1 MGWFCPYYRVKKKH
15 FKNLNEAFGQNCQCG
30 RGRERCTSDWEPWAA
45 AWFNLK
51 YSNPPFDRSHN
62 WWKFNFGF
70 CRYLIPKLVSV
81 PDTEF
86 GSHTSYMH
94 SWMGAFAYLALWTK
108 LWGKTA
114 SVGAA
119 ESVASVGLQLG
130 IRACFTT
137 IRPLV
142 ILGVFLKIVLVNM
155 KAEHLGPS
163 ELGVPLRP
171 PALKILAETLKSILY
186 KEDFL

>member
-1 MGWFCPYYRVKKKH
+1 M
-15 FKNLNEAFGQNCQCG
+15 
-30 RGRERCTSDWEPWAA
+30 
-45 AWFNLK
+45 
-51 YSNPPFDRSHN
+51 
-62 WWKFNFGF
+62 
-70 CRYLIPKLVSV
+70 
-81 PDTEF
+81 
-86 GSHTSYMH
+86 
-94 SWMGAFAYLALWTK
+94 
-108 LWGKTA
+108 
-114 SVGAA
+114 GAA

-171 PALKILAETLKSILY
+171 PALKILAEIKARFFLISSPPTPL
-186 KEDFL
+186 DF

>member
-1 MGWFCPYYRVKKKH
+1 M
-15 FKNLNEAFGQNCQCG
+15 
-30 RGRERCTSDWEPWAA
+30 
-45 AWFNLK
+45 
-51 YSNPPFDRSHN
+51 
-62 WWKFNFGF
+62 
-70 CRYLIPKLVSV
+70 
-81 PDTEF
+81 
-86 GSHTSYMH
+86 
-94 SWMGAFAYLALWTK
+94 
-108 LWGKTA
+108 
-114 SVGAA
+114 GAA

-171 PALKILAETLKSILY
+171 RAPGSQDFGRNKNKTYFINKTFFNFNFPHPIRFLDLPTALILR
-186 KEDFL
+186 